1 MMKIIELC
9 QFFWIVIFAVKWAIA
24 EQQASTERL
33 KRRWLILNNKHL
45 PGFDARD
52 FEGKTK

>member
-1 MMKIIELC
+1 MIRRPWTPEDR
-9 QFFWIVIFAVKWAIA
+9 A
-24 EQQASTERL
+24 EVC
-33 KRRWLILNNKHL
+33 RRWLILNNQHL

>member
-1 MMKIIELC
+1 MSNSESRLYR
-9 QFFWIVIFAVKWAIA
+9 
-24 EQQASTERL
+24 ERL
-33 KRRWLILNNKHL
+33 KRRWLILNNQHL